1 MKSLKKSMNQEP
13 DVRLAARLPA
23 SVHDDLRKVAKRE
36 RLSVNQTLVRAC
48 EEFCG
53 SPRVEQSQQLR
64 DLTEICK
71 VLGAN
76 GQRRLKRALVER
88 LNVLYHLNIP
98 PDLDE
103 ANSDVQESA
112 EAQIQD

>member
-1 MKSLKKSMNQEP
+1 MQSRKQLMNHEP
-13 DVRLAARLPA
+13 EVRLAARLPA
-23 SVHDDLRKVAKRE
+23 SVHDELRKIAKRE

-53 SPRVEQSQQLR
+53 CPRVEQSQQLR

-76 GQRRLKRALVER
+76 GQRRLKQALVER
-88 LNVLYHLNIP
+88 LNSLYHLDIP
-98 PDLDE
+98 LDADD
-103 ANSDVQESA
+103 ANFGVKA
-112 EAQIQD
+112 IG